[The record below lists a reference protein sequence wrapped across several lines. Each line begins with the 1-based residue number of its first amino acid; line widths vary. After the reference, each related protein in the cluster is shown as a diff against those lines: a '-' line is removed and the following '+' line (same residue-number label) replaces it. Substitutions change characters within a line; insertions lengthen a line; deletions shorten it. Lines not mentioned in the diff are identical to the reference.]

1 MGTSQFSG
9 RTHARIQALQL
20 LFQAEMVGRSVEDV
34 LDGDYV
40 LYDGEKEEYIPWADE
55 YAARLALGVDGIRH
69 ELDRAIARYSHSWS
83 TSRMPAV
90 DLNLMRIALY
100 EMTCIDEVETPVA
113 IDEAVEL
120 AKAFGSDDTSR
131 FVNGL
136 LGRLASDIEAGIDVL
151 ASNPGQDEGEA

>member
-20 LFQAEMVGRSVEDV
+20 LFQAEAVGRSVDDV

-40 LYDGEKEEYIPWADE
+40 LYDAELEEYIPFPDE
-55 YAARLALGVDGIRH
+55 YAVLLAQGVDGMRH
-69 ELDRAIARYSHSWS
+69 ELDRAIARYSHAWS
-83 TSRMPAV
+83 ISRMPAV

-100 EMTCIDEVETPVA
+100 EMTCVDEVEIPVA
-113 IDEAVEL
+113 IDEAVVL

-131 FVNGL
+131 FINGL
-136 LGRLASDIEAGIDVL
+136 LGRLASDIEAGVDVL
-151 ASNPGQDEGEA
+151 ADEPASGEGEA

>member
-1 MGTSQFSG
+1 MGRSQFSE

-34 LDGDYV
+34 LDGDFV
-40 LYDGEKEEYIPWADE
+40 LYDGEAEEYLPEPDP
-55 YAARLALGVDGIRH
+55 YAVQLAVGVDGVRH
-69 ELDRAIARYSHSWS
+69 ELDRAIARHSHAWS
-83 TSRMPAV
+83 VDRMPAV

-100 EMTCIDEVETPVA
+100 EMTCVDEVETPVA
-113 IDEAVEL
+113 ISEAVEL

-136 LGRLASDIEAGIDVL
+136 LGRLAADIDAGIDVL
-151 ASNPGQDEGEA
+151 AGDAEPGEGEK